1 MQSTREQILSANPKV
16 GSSVFVA
23 IDGHGGSGKST
34 LAELL
39 GTQLG
44 ATVVHIDEFAGWD
57 NQDWWPEVIDRVFGP
72 TSEGA
77 AIVTYQPS
85 SWGENHHPETVTKP
99 VTPIMILEG
108 VSSSRTEF
116 ADYIGFRIFVDTPA
130 EVCLERGIARDTASG
145 EDEAVVRRQWQDW
158 FAEEIQYMERDNPKQ
173 KADIVIDGTK
183 PFESQ
188 VVI

>member
-1 MQSTREQILSANPKV
+1 MQSTRERILSAIPKV

-34 LAELL
+34 LADLL

-57 NQDWWPEVIDRVFGP
+57 NRDWWPEVIDRVFGP
-72 TSEGA
+72 VSEGA
-77 AIVTYQPS
+77 SIVTYQPS
-85 SWGENHHPETVTKP
+85 SWGENHHPEPVTKP

-116 ADYIGFRIFVDTPA
+116 ADYIGFRIFVDTPQKSA
-130 EVCLERGIARDTASG
+130 WSAASLVIRLPAKMRRWC
-145 EDEAVVRRQWQDW
+145 AVSGKTGSLKKSSTWSEMIQSRRLIW
-158 FAEEIQYMERDNPKQ
+158 
-173 KADIVIDGTK
+173 
-183 PFESQ
+183 
-188 VVI
+188 